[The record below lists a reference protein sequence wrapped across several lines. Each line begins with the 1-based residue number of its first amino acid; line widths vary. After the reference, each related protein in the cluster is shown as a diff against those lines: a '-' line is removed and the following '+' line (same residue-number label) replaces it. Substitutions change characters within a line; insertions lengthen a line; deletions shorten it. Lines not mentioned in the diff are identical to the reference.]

1 MSLRERVV
9 GSPSRVRVYRL
20 TGALVTMS
28 IIYAIGGC
36 APNDPGPFYSG
47 DFVVLSKNEKAIVV
61 KDWAGFGMA
70 RPAQGYV
77 DMGKGE
83 MSSFGAETHF
93 PKLDRF
99 PESTVVS
106 WVLKDDEE
114 GEVFSQEISLKGIV
128 PQNTEGETEFIFDEN
143 GVWTVRFVRAVE

>member
-1 MSLRERVV
+1 MSLRECLV
-9 GSPSRVRVYRL
+9 GSPRRVRVYRL

-36 APNDPGPFYSG
+36 ARNAPGPLYSG
-47 DFVVLSKNEKAIVV
+47 DFVVFSKNEKTIVI
-61 KDWAGFGMA
+61 KDWAGFGGA
-70 RPAQGYV
+70 RPADGYITT
-77 DMGKGE
+77 GKGE
-83 MSSFGAETHF
+83 TSSLGAGTHF

-106 WVLKDDEE
+106 WVLEDDQE
-114 GEVFSQEISLKGIV
+114 GEVFSQEINLKGIV
-128 PQNTEGETEFIFDEN
+128 PQNTEGQTEFIFDEN